1 MRKNIYALI
10 LCFLCVNAYA
20 IGDCSG
26 KSFSKIKEQAKLMEK
41 AWDSADLK
49 EVVSFYD
56 NDFMYMSG
64 GKPYTSKEKV
74 LKHYVDGFAADGST
88 KLDLGKLK
96 LDYQYCR
103 DLDKSHQLVILKFTW
118 TSPTGEIASGHD
130 LLVWQKGKDGSYKI
144 IVDFPQS

>member
-1 MRKNIYALI
+1 MKKIFLI
-10 LCFLCVNAYA
+10 LLCCLFGLSAYA
-20 IGDCSG
+20 TGDCR
-26 KSFSKIKEQAKLMEK
+26 SKDFNEIRNQAKLMEK

-49 EVVSFYD
+49 GVVSFYD
-56 NDFMYMSG
+56 DDFMYMSG

-74 LKHYVDGFAADGST
+74 LKHYVDSFVTGDST

-103 DLDKSHQLVILKFTW
+103 DLDKDHQLVIMKFTW
-118 TSPTGEIASGHD
+118 TSPAGEVASGHD
-130 LLVWQKGKDGSYKI
+130 LLVWQKNKDGSYRI